1 MKHHV
6 GIASISGN
14 SQSLGAK
21 ILFYVYFGN
30 VAGSEI
36 SSTIAQLCEFMHSL
50 DENHVNELSEDNNLC
65 QQLIFIGS
73 FNILVIVNEY
83 RLLCISFSVYSFI
96 LCFCFF
102 TNSTKLTLH

>member
-1 MKHHV
+1 M

-30 VAGSEI
+30 VAGTEI
-36 SSTIAQLCEFMHSL
+36 STTIAQLCEFMHSL
-50 DENHVNELSEDNNLC
+50 DENHVHELSEDNNLW

-73 FNILVIVNEY
+73 LNILCNCERAETSLHVNFCLFIHFV
-83 RLLCISFSVYSFI
+83 LLF
-96 LCFCFF
+96 
-102 TNSTKLTLH
+102 LHKQH